1 MGLWQIATEGT
12 ELDPGRAPENE
23 SQIRPWSSADRFAL
37 GLLLVSLVV
46 MLVWLVHPWYDP
58 MNDAS
63 IYISTTR
70 AMISGHGY
78 SYLGVP
84 FQLRPPGFPFLL
96 APLLQSV
103 GTNFYAMNLYVASF
117 GCAVVVLLF
126 CWARPRLGWLLSLLC
141 CLLVGTN
148 PVFLQLCNQ
157 VMSDVPGVFF
167 VLAGLIVA
175 RECERKPTLGMEILL
190 GVCIGVS
197 AYVRVLGLL
206 LLPAVLLDR
215 LLRHL
220 RGASMAVSPK
230 RSSLRRWLPLVMT
243 TLVVIAPWG
252 VRNQLSAVP
261 TPADQLLN
269 HSYTTALFHYDFG
282 DPNSPLVSARDWGLR
297 ILERGDQISAG
308 LASRLA
314 DSQPTPSRILVATL
328 IFGIYFYWLVAN
340 PSTLGLFVL
349 FSLGVT
355 GSYFA
360 YQDRLLLPIFVLL
373 VPALTEALYRLVCRC
388 VGRRWATGLVAGLLV
403 AVVFADFS
411 PRCGWT
417 EIEARHLR
425 MASVSR
431 ALERELPPDARLAT
445 VRGFHYAMLMD
456 RPVYSLRWA
465 HRLGEGSQGIEAV
478 IDRHRINTL
487 LLDPEV
493 RLDRESEA
501 LLVERYG
508 EGRRIA
514 GVRVIRVRD

>member
-1 MGLWQIATEGT
+1 
-12 ELDPGRAPENE
+12 
-23 SQIRPWSSADRFAL
+23 
-37 GLLLVSLVV
+37 
-46 MLVWLVHPWYDP
+46 MLIWLVHPWYDP

-63 IYISTTR
+63 IYLSTTR
-70 AMISGHGY
+70 ALISGHGY

-84 FQLRPPGFPFLL
+84 FQLWPPGFPFLL
-96 APLLQSV
+96 APLLQSL
-103 GTNFYAMNLYVASF
+103 GTNFYAVNLYVASF
-117 GCAVVVLLF
+117 GCGVVVLLF
-126 CWARPRLGWLLSLLC
+126 CWSRPRLGWLLSLLC
-141 CLLVGTN
+141 CWLVATN

-167 VLAGLIVA
+167 VLVGLMVA
-175 RECERKPTLGMEILL
+175 RECDRKPRLGLEILL
-190 GVCIGVS
+190 GLCIGVS

-220 RGASMAVSPK
+220 RGAQQGGSPN
-230 RSSLRRWLPLVMT
+230 RLSLRRWLPVLVT
-243 TLVVIAPWG
+243 TLIVIAPWG
-252 VRNQLSAVP
+252 VRNQLSGNPA
-261 TPADQLLN
+261 PADQLLN
-269 HSYTTALFHYDFG
+269 YSYATALFHYDFG
-282 DPNSPLVSARDWGLR
+282 DPNSPRVSARDWGLR
-297 ILERGDQISAG
+297 ILERGNQISAG

-314 DSQPTPSRILVATL
+314 DSQPTPQRILVAIL
-328 IFGIYFYWLVAN
+328 IFGIYFYWLIAN

-349 FSLGVT
+349 LSLGVT

-373 VPALTEALYRLVCRC
+373 VPSLTEALHRLIRRR
-388 VGRRWATGLVAGLLV
+388 VGARWATGLVAGLLV
-403 AVVFADFS
+403 AIAINDFS
-411 PRCGWT
+411 PRNRWG
-417 EIEARHLR
+417 EIEALHQR
-425 MASVSR
+425 MATITQT
-431 ALERELPPDARLAT
+431 LERELPPDARLAT

-465 HRLGEGSQGIEAV
+465 HRLGPGSQGIEAV

-493 RLDRESEA
+493 RLDRDSEA
-501 LLVERYG
+501 ELVERYG